1 MKKLILIALI
11 GTVLISC
18 RKDEIDNT
26 DGPNLTDV
34 YGEFAVLETLDVS
47 QLNADFSAGQNPFFT
62 CKMSKII
69 NWELTITGQTS
80 GAKKTIEGTSNE
92 LNASNSSWNGS
103 TTELPIF
110 RAEACD
116 VILTFDGEPD
126 TLFAAITVDQAKTNA
141 GFLIADFETG
151 WLSGWTSFIQS
162 GAQMD
167 FNVKTDGTAPEND
180 AYYNLQGEVDWDY
193 LVGLVDFN
201 ASAYGGVTLPLTSNS
216 DNLWFNAMV
225 YGDAAFQNTIMLF
238 RFDEDENED
247 GSFNATNEDQY
258 SYEFNVD
265 WVGWR
270 LVSIKYA
277 DLVGNPAGGGVLNPD
292 KLNKVSMLHLA
303 DPVSGLAKSK
313 LDYLIFTENGPLQ
326 P

>member
-1 MKKLILIALI
+1 MKKYILIALI
-11 GTVLISC
+11 GAVLISC
-18 RKDEIDNT
+18 RKDENDNI

-34 YGEFAVLETLDVS
+34 YGEFAVLETLNIS
-47 QLNADFSAGQNPFFT
+47 QVNTDFSSGSNPFFT
-62 CKMSKII
+62 CQMSKII
-69 NWELTITGQTS
+69 NWQLTITGQTS
-80 GAKKTIEGTSNE
+80 GAMKIIEGTSNK
-92 LNASNSSWNGS
+92 LNSSNASWNGS

-110 RAEACD
+110 LAEVCD
-116 VILTFDGEPD
+116 VMLTFNDEPD
-126 TLFAAITVDQAKTNA
+126 TLYTTITVDQPKTNA

-167 FNVKTDGTAPEND
+167 FNIKTDGTAPEND
-180 AYYNLQGEVDWDY
+180 SYYNLQGEVNWDY

-225 YGDAAFQNTIMLF
+225 YGDPGFQNTIMLF

-247 GSFNATNEDQY
+247 GSFNVTNEDQY

-265 WVGWR
+265 WVGWK
-270 LVSIKYA
+270 LVSVKYS
-277 DLVGNPAGGGVLNPD
+277 DLAANPAGGGVLNPD